1 MAELVVTRL
10 MQNPLGQIAPAG
22 QRGDIVRVSD
32 GASAVYL
39 LPAEFDA
46 LDDDMVRTALASAA
60 RQHATERGPIAT
72 PMPSRAAQPPATR
85 PPPVPRKPASVTTAG
100 GPDDKA
106 GSLTSPRRAGRPAQS
121 LW

>member
-22 QRGDIVRVSD
+22 HRGDMVRVSD
-32 GASAVYL
+32 GASTVYL
-39 LPAEFDA
+39 LPADFEA
-46 LDDDMVRTALASAA
+46 LDDDMVRTALALAA
-60 RQHATERGPIAT
+60 HRTATEPAPNAT
-72 PMPSRAAQPPATR
+72 PTPSRTAQPQATR
-85 PPPVPRKPASVTTAG
+85 PPPEPRKPATVTTTG

>member
-22 QRGDIVRVSD
+22 HRGDMVRVSD
-32 GASAVYL
+32 GASTVYL
-39 LPAEFDA
+39 LPAEFEA
-46 LDDDMVRTALASAA
+46 LDDDMVRTALALAA
-60 RQHATERGPIAT
+60 HRKVTATE
-72 PMPSRAAQPPATR
+72 PSAPPPSHPAQPQATR
-85 PPPVPRKPASVTTAG
+85 PTPVPRKPTSVTTTG